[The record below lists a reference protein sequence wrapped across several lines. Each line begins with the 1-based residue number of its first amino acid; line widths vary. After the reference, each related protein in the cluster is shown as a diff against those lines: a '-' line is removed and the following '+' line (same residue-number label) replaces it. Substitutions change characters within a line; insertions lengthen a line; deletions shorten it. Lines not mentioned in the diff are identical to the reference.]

1 MVQIPQPSISRD
13 RLAGDAMILGT
24 QEARRQ
30 LKVIAAMTRETMREV
45 LVRLVANELKR
56 IAPAVKL

>member
-1 MVQIPQPSISRD
+1 MSQIPISRD

-24 QEARRQ
+24 QGARRQ

-45 LVRLVANELKR
+45 LVRLVHQELKR
-56 IAPAVKL
+56 VAPKVQL